1 MLVTESRPRNLKWF
15 HAGPLLYGDWGTSR
29 LYVLGLAFF
38 FTGHASVV
46 FLGAIGLL
54 MAAVAW
60 AYTIVCRCFPDG
72 GGVYSA
78 ARLLSPVW
86 SVIGATLLIG
96 GYIVTVAISIVE
108 AFHYFGVPH
117 EYIFALSAVSIVLLG
132 AVNWLGARSAGRL
145 ALIIALVAVL
155 VSLVIAALCIPFFMR
170 GLKAISWTGMGT
182 PTEAW
187 VHFTRICLAMSGV
200 EAVANMTGL
209 MRQPVER
216 TARRTL
222 WPVLIEVVTLNML
235 FGIAIAGLPQAMDI
249 HGAPVTLYAGQ
260 DLPPEVV
267 AFRDTAMREL
277 AAASGES
284 AFGAPGRSVLGIV
297 ASIVFGLL
305 LLSAANTAIMAL
317 VSVLYS
323 MAHDREVPKAF
334 TRLNYSGVP
343 WAGLIFAC
351 AAPIITIAVTQD
363 VAVLAELYVIGVF
376 GAVTTS
382 VMAVALNRALEISR
396 RQRTLLFALGGLL
409 SLLSLTIVITSP
421 RATAFAGG
429 LIGVALVVRSV
440 GRRRHRAEVPRLPTP
455 AEGWLSELQARP
467 LKLDA
472 SRPRIML
479 ASRGRYQSEFAV
491 DMARRRKATLFGIY
505 VRTLRVMDI
514 NPTALPK
521 LADDPVAQ
529 EALGTTAL
537 LAREAG
543 VPFVP
548 IYVTSEDI
556 PAEILDYTVTFGCD
570 TLIMGKSRR
579 SLLSRRV
586 QGDVVARVA
595 ESLPDEVALITRSAD
610 LPHLTPANPDAA
622 APARPADP
630 ETASNDP
637 IGHA

>member
-1 MLVTESRPRNLKWF
+1 MLVTDSRPRNLKWF

-60 AYTIVCRCFPDG
+60 AYTIICRCFPEG

-78 ARLLSPVW
+78 ARQLSPVW

-96 GYIVTVAISIVE
+96 GYIMTAAISIVE

-117 EYIFALSAVSIVLLG
+117 SFIWALSALSIVLLG

-145 ALIIALVAVL
+145 ALLIALIAVL
-155 VSLVIAALCIPFFMR
+155 VSLVIAVLCIPYFMR

-182 PTEAW
+182 PAEAW

-216 TARRTL
+216 TARRTI
-222 WPVLIEVVTLNML
+222 WPVLIEVVALNMI
-235 FGIAIAGLPQAMDI
+235 FGIAIAGLPQALGI
-249 HGAPVTLYAGQ
+249 HESPVAHYAGQ
-260 DLPPEVV
+260 DLPADVV

-284 AFGAPGRSVLGIV
+284 AFGPAGRSAVGIA

-305 LLSAANTAIMAL
+305 LLSAGNTAIMAL

-323 MAHDREVPKAF
+323 MGHDREVPKVF
-334 TRLNYSGVP
+334 TKLNYSGVP
-343 WAGLIFAC
+343 WAGLVFAC
-351 AAPIITIAVTQD
+351 AAPIVTIAVTQD
-363 VAVLAELYVIGVF
+363 VAILAELYVLGVF

-382 VMAVALNRALEISR
+382 VMAVALNRSLEISG
-396 RQRTLLFALGGLL
+396 RQRNLLFALGGLL
-409 SLLSLTIVITSP
+409 SLLSITVVVTSP
-421 RATAFAGG
+421 RATIFAGG
-429 LIGVALVVRSV
+429 LVLTALIVRSR
-440 GRRRHRAEVPRLPTP
+440 GQRKHRAAVPPLPTP
-455 AEGWLSELQARP
+455 AAGWLSELQAQP
-467 LKLDA
+467 LKLDP

-491 DMARRRKATLFGIY
+491 DLARRRRATLFGIY

-514 NPTALPK
+514 NPKALPK

-548 IYVTSEDI
+548 VYVTSEDI
-556 PAEILDYTVTFGCD
+556 SAEILDYTVTFGCD

-579 SLLSRRV
+579 SLVSRRV

-595 ESLPDEVALITRSAD
+595 ENLPDEVALITRSAD
-610 LPHLTPANPDAA
+610 QPHLSP
-622 APARPADP
+622 APAGSTGADP
-630 ETASNDP
+630 ETSSNDP